1 MFLNLASVQNE
12 KPLYV
17 NLKADGMMLAIYN
30 VERRTGLTLD
40 TQSILHEITQCLV
53 DYNTAKIEL
62 EMFGLDMLEKHSNT
76 YNERDTRDIINL
88 FVRTGL
94 QIFDEI
100 VHYGLYKDRK
110 LQFVYSNHFMD
121 NVVFMEK
128 KSMIKLLHEEFNVP
142 THRSRRSVPTPW
154 VPQFLP

>member
-1 MFLNLASVQNE
+1 VHRE

-40 TQSILHEITQCLV
+40 TESILQEITQCLV
-53 DYNTAKIEL
+53 DYSTAKIEL
-62 EMFGLDMLEKHSNT
+62 EMFGLDMLEKNSNT
-76 YNERDTRDIINL
+76 YNERDTLDIINL
-88 FVRTGL
+88 FVKTGL

-100 VHYGLYKDRK
+100 VHYGLYKDHR
-110 LQFVYSNHFMD
+110 LQFVYSSHFMD

-142 THRSRRSVPTPW
+142 THRSERLVRSSW